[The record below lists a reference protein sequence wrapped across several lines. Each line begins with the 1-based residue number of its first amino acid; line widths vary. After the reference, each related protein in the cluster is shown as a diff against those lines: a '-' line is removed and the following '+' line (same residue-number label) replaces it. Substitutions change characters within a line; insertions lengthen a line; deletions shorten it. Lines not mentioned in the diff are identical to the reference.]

1 MPGQLVS
8 LYPPERIIQLKWK
21 IKALR
26 ILLWVLAAAALTACV
41 VLTCCANT
49 ANSSVMMLWTMGIS
63 TVAGWIVLYLAIF
76 GVGERKKELAHASH
90 LMEGE
95 QQAVTG
101 TVRVDPQRM
110 RLRKSITV
118 QKVFVRTPE
127 GERSFLVNAARA
139 EELRRAGENL
149 TLCVSH
155 GYVAA
160 YEVCP

>member
-1 MPGQLVS
+1 MSGQIVS
-8 LYPPERIIQLKWK
+8 LYSQERRVRLTRK

-26 ILLWVLAAAALTACV
+26 ILLWLLAAAALTACV

-76 GVGERKKELAHASH
+76 CVGEWKKELAHASH
-90 LMEGE
+90 IMEAE
-95 QQAVTG
+95 QEAVTG
-101 TVRVDPQRM
+101 TVRVDPRWM
-110 RLRKSITV
+110 RIRKSITV
-118 QKVFVRTPE
+118 RKVFVRTPE
-127 GERSFLVNAARA
+127 GERQFLVNAARA
-139 EELRRAGENL
+139 EELRTAGERL
-149 TLCVSH
+149 TVYVSH

>member
-1 MPGQLVS
+1 MPGQIVS
-8 LYPPERIIQLKWK
+8 LYPPERLRQLKRK

-76 GVGERKKELAHASH
+76 GVGEGKKELAHASH
-90 LMEGE
+90 LVEGE

-101 TVRVDPQRM
+101 TVLVDPCRM
-110 RLRKSITV
+110 RLRKSISV
-118 QKVFVRTPE
+118 RKVFVRTPE
-127 GERSFLVNAARA
+127 GEQSFLVNAARA
-139 EELRRAGENL
+139 EELRRAGERL
-149 TLCVSH
+149 TVYVSH

>member
-76 GVGERKKELAHASH
+76 SVGERKKELAHASH